1 MQSVQ
6 VKKGNKF
13 TVSKHHVSYLHSY
26 AVCVYKFLRTLAWY
40 FSTKNS
46 SYSKNTSRFTLTTSN
61 ITNIALHSLM
71 LISCCRGTQ
80 TGNHGDRN
88 QTPSHVNAIY
98 SLCWQHIS
106 TSNVKHRYIMGPLF
120 TKRMFSKSQQ
130 PKVPPSQK
138 FCWEGLCGVGSN
150 KNSKLMEEIQLMQK
164 AHFKSIIPSTCGTP
178 W

>member
-71 LISCCRGTQ
+71 LISFCEGTQ
-80 TGNHGDRN
+80 TGNHRGRS
-88 QTPSHVNAIY
+88 QTPPYVSAIY
-98 SLCWQHIS
+98 ILYWQNIH
-106 TSNVKHRYIMGPLF
+106 TSNFKHCSNNGAIRNSLLQNLLIKNITSTHYLRHPI
-120 TKRMFSKSQQ
+120 TSKSQQ
-130 PKVPPSQK
+130 NSPSMTK
-138 FCWEGLCGVGSN
+138 F
-150 KNSKLMEEIQLMQK
+150 
-164 AHFKSIIPSTCGTP
+164 PS
-178 W
+178 